1 MVTYYPVLAGMI
13 ASMWWHVWRRRRNL
27 TVFPLILYVL
37 TVVRTQT
44 ILTICFISAVPWHGF
59 STFTFGL
66 FVLSFH
72 KLSLFWSL
80 RWCCEGRECCEIFGI
95 ERALQR
101 QKLSKSEWDRR
112 SCVCVPFKYQP
123 HSLNACRHSVQSSFH
138 WYKMLQIIQTSEITQ
153 FPWFHKST
161 GKEPGQVVQVA
172 GKKKPSSFVV
182 FLFKWELR

>member
-1 MVTYYPVLAGMI
+1 MI
-13 ASMWWHVWRRRRNL
+13 ASMWWHVWWRRDL
-27 TVFPLILYVL
+27 TVFPLILCVL

-44 ILTICFISAVPWHGF
+44 ILTVCFVSAVLWHGF
-59 STFTFGL
+59 STFSSTFGL

-80 RWCCEGRECCEIFGI
+80 RSCCEGRECSEVFGI

-123 HSLNACRHSVQSSFH
+123 HSLNACRHSVQGSFH
-138 WYKMLQIIQTSEITQ
+138 WYKMFIIQTSEITQ

-161 GKEPGQVVQVA
+161 GKKPGQVVQVE
-172 GKKKPSSFVV
+172 GKKNPSSFCSIFVKIRTWLI
-182 FLFKWELR
+182 F